1 MNDSTVRDLKRG
13 PLTLLTGDRINKRFL
28 LRKCMV
34 VLQGQEKVSVITT

>member
-13 PLTLLTGDRINKRFL
+13 PLTLLTCDRINERFL

-34 VLQGQEKVSVITT
+34 VLQGQEKVSVITR